1 MKKAILF
8 FAAAGLL
15 MTSCQKFKKAEG
27 GLEYKIVDDNAK
39 EKAVSG
45 DLLALDMVVKTDRDS
60 TMQSTYDMGVPQIV
74 QLYPDSIIAKNPGDP
89 TGLFKY
95 VGEGDSLVFKINLD
109 SMAAKT
115 HQPKPEFADKFIVYS
130 IKVKKHFKKGKLT
143 DQQLGEQVQKY
154 FEEEL
159 NKHKSAEPAKLEK
172 YIKDKNLK
180 TTKTASG
187 LQYVITKPGTGT
199 NAKVG
204 DSIHVN
210 YVGSLTT
217 GKVFDTNLPDV
228 AKKEKVFNPQRP
240 YEALKFQLGVDG
252 VIPGWTEAFQLFN
265 KGTKATLVIPSSL
278 AYGDRPSG
286 VIPPYAPLVFEV
298 EVLDIKP
305 GKVPAPTATT
315 PGMVAPT
322 GTTAPAATAP
332 ATKAPAAKK

>member
-8 FAAAGLL
+8 FTAAGLL
-15 MTSCQKFKKAEG
+15 MTSCQNFKKAEG

-45 DLLALDMVVKTDRDS
+45 DLLSVDMIVKSDRDS
-60 TMQSTYDMGVPQIV
+60 VLQSTFDMGIPQIV
-74 QLYPDSIIAKNPGDP
+74 QLYADSIIAKNPGDP

-109 SMAAKT
+109 SVAAKT
-115 HQPKPEFADKFIVYS
+115 HQPKPEFADKYIIYS
-130 IKVKKHFKKGKLT
+130 IKVQKHFKKGKLT

-154 FEEEL
+154 FEEQL
-159 NKHKSAEPAKLEK
+159 NKHKAAEPAKIEK

-187 LQYVITKPGTGT
+187 LQYIITKPRTGA

-204 DSIHVN
+204 DSLQVN

-217 GKVFDTNLPDV
+217 GVVFDTNLPDI
-228 AKKEKVFNPQRP
+228 AKKEKIFMPQRP

-286 VIPPYAPLVFEV
+286 KIPPYAPLVFEV

-305 GKVPAPTATT
+305 GKVPAPAATT
-315 PGMVAPT
+315 PAAP
-322 GTTAPAATAP
+322 GTTAPATAAP
-332 ATKAPAAKK
+332 ATKAPAKK